1 MKRCLTLD
9 PKCRPTAKELLLD
22 PFIAKSKGPA
32 LLSELVANSLEEIER
47 YRLKQFKEDGDDS
60 ESAGGPGN
68 HKEEGDEVDIGQDGL
83 QTYINNNTVRN
94 QKSQNGDQDTS

>member
-22 PFIAKSKGPA
+22 PFISKSKGPA

-47 YRLKQFKEDGDDS
+47 YRLKQYNDDEDGSDS
-60 ESAGGPGN
+60 GSKGAPA
-68 HKEEGDEVDIGQDGL
+68 KDEGDEVDLGQDGL
-83 QTYINNNTVRN
+83 QTYVNNGTVRN
-94 QKSQNGDQDTS
+94 QRAS